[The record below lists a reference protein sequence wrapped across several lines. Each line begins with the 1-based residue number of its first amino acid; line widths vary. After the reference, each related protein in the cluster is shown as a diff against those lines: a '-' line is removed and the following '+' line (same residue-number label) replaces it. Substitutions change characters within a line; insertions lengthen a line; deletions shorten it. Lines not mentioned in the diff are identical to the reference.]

1 MGAQVTDPELLS
13 QLNGVI
19 AGKQPIS
26 DPHLLAQLNGPPA
39 TAADRVQAGEGGFLS
54 GAAYLAT
61 ALPDAGMNLFN
72 LGRAGLGYGYSKL
85 TGKDVPEPLR
95 VEQGVSPIGHWLTQ
109 QMDKSPIT
117 TTQPTRPD
125 DTLSRYISTA
135 ASAAPGALT
144 GSTGGIGG
152 TTRALVTGAVPA
164 MAGQAVAEGK
174 PFGDND
180 AANNAATI
188 GTQLLASALMPR
200 GKGADVPG
208 NDVKNQTIR
217 AAQDEGLVF
226 PPAAT
231 NPSAGNRMIDRIGG
245 KTAIAQEA
253 GIHNQ
258 PIVNG
263 IARRELGLE
272 GTGSIDPG
280 EIAEI
285 RRTENAH
292 YQAASEI
299 PKVELDPTFKADVA
313 ATVKKFT
320 SAGELDS
327 ALAPTDLIKRGET
340 FQKRDSISGAAAVSA
355 VGVLRDKANSAYR
368 AGENGTGAAYSQM
381 AGHLE
386 SAMERSM
393 SSSDMDPSIL
403 QNWRAAR
410 ERLAV
415 AHQVENAL
423 SEGTGNVIA
432 TKLAG
437 QLSNG
442 VKLRGGLETV
452 AKAAQ
457 ATKGTAVF
465 REPTSSPTNHTD
477 IMVGA
482 LLGGLGGAAEHF
494 MPGAGGW
501 AFAPA
506 IGSAAWTGARAGAK
520 AYALSKPGQGNVI
533 ASQRG
538 PINPL
543 AAALLSSQPGLM
555 QPR

>member
-1 MGAQVTDPELLS
+1 MGAKVTDPELLA
-13 QLNGVI
+13 QLNGV
-19 AGKQPIS
+19 GKQPVT
-26 DPHLLAQLNGPPA
+26 DPGILAQLNGSPVS
-39 TAADRVQAGEGGFLS
+39 TGDRVQATEGGLLG

-72 LGRAGLGYGYSKL
+72 LGRAGLGMGYHAI
-85 TGKDVPEPLR
+85 TGKDVPEALR
-95 VEQGVSPIGHWLTQ
+95 VEQGVSPVGKWLTD
-109 QMDKSPIT
+109 QMNKSPIT

-125 DTLSRYISTA
+125 DALSRYLSTA
-135 ASAAPGALT
+135 ASAAPGAIV
-144 GSTGGIGG
+144 GNTGGMGG
-152 TTRALVTGAVPA
+152 MARALMTGAVPA

-208 NDVKNQTIR
+208 NEVKNQTIR
-217 AAQDEGLVF
+217 DAQQEGLIF
-226 PPAAT
+226 PPVAT
-231 NPSAGNRMIDRIGG
+231 NPSSGNRVIDRIGG

-258 PIVNG
+258 PVVNG

-272 GTGSIDPG
+272 GTGSIDPS
-280 EIAEI
+280 EIADI
-285 RRTENAH
+285 RRVENAK
-292 YQAASEI
+292 YQAASSI
-299 PKVELDPTFKADVA
+299 PKIDLDSEFKTNVA
-313 ATVKKFT
+313 STVKKFT
-320 SAGELDS
+320 AAGELDP

-340 FQKRDSISGAAAVSA
+340 FQKKDSISGAAAVSA
-355 VGVLRDKANSAYR
+355 VAALRDKANTAYR
-368 AGENGTGAAYSQM
+368 AGDDGIGSAYSKL

-386 SAMERSM
+386 EAMDRSM
-393 SSSDMDPSIL
+393 SANGTDPQVL
-403 QNWRAAR
+403 KDWRGAR
-410 ERLAV
+410 ERLTV

-477 IMVGA
+477 IMAGA
-482 LLGGLGGAAEHF
+482 LLGGLGAAAEHF
-494 MPGAGGW
+494 MPAAGGW
-501 AFAPA
+501 AFGPA
-506 IGSAAWTGARAGAK
+506 IGAAAWTGARAGAK
-520 AYALSKPGQGNVI
+520 SYALGRFGQNNVI
-533 ASQRG
+533 ARQPGS
-538 PINPL
+538 INPL
-543 AAALLSSQPGLM
+543 AGALLSSQPGLM